1 MEEKD
6 RLGTKLGQK
15 ERAEENRYFA
25 QQDKALI
32 TKLKEQQEAEQEKTR
47 REHARNRCPKCGETL
62 TTRLIQDVEI
72 DECPRCHGMWLDK
85 GELEAMSEQKGNGW
99 AKQFVDGMSRV
110 LTGGR
115 E

>member
-6 RLGTKLGQK
+6 RLGSKLEQK

-25 QQDKALI
+25 QRDQELI
-32 TKLKEQQEAEQEKTR
+32 AKLKEEKAAEQADTL
-47 REHARNRCPKCGETL
+47 REQALGRCPKCGERL
-62 TTRLIQDVEI
+62 TTRLIHDVEI
-72 DECPRCHGMWLDK
+72 DECPSCQGMWLDK
-85 GELEAMSEQKGNGW
+85 GELEAMSEQKGATW

-115 E
+115 D